1 MLSIDWFYN
10 SDFRKYRRKA
20 RTTPGDIMNIITIAD
35 TGPADFGV
43 IVIVVAVAVVIFG
56 LILCFR
62 EAKK

>member
-1 MLSIDWFYN
+1 
-10 SDFRKYRRKA
+10 
-20 RTTPGDIMNIITIAD
+20 MNIITIAD

-56 LILCFR
+56 LILYFR